1 MAEEIILQKPAT
13 YWRGLLTE
21 SGHLF
26 LTHDQLAFLP
36 RRPCVQTERVI
47 INLEDIADVVRM
59 DIGLSSEIH
68 VRLKD
73 GRRER
78 FVMEERDEF
87 IDAIKK
93 HMPKKI

>member
-1 MAEEIILQKPAT
+1 MAEEIILQKPAI

-26 LTHDQLAFLP
+26 LTHEQLVFLP
-36 RRPCVQTERVI
+36 RRPYMQTERVV
-47 INLEDIADVVRM
+47 INLEDIGDVYKM

-68 VRLKD
+68 IKLKD

-78 FVMEERDEF
+78 FVVEERDEL
-87 IDAIKK
+87 IDAIKRL
-93 HMPKKI
+93 MPKKT